1 MTMPLVDLATLIQ
14 VFEDIRESPIEGA
27 FEVTFAC
34 KVEALVEKYRFYSDF
49 ETRESFVNKL

>member
-1 MTMPLVDLATLIQ
+1 MPLVDLATLIQ